1 MRALSVFL
9 AVLMFCAPALAMSR
23 IKDIATIQSVRD
35 NQLVG
40 YGLVI
45 GLQGSGDGLRN
56 SPFTEQ
62 SVRSML
68 DAFGV
73 ATESGSARLKN
84 VAAVIVTATLPPFAN
99 AGSRIDISV
108 GSLGDATSLRG
119 GTLVMTPLRG
129 PDGVVY
135 AVAQG
140 PISVTGFSAEGEAA
154 SLTAGV
160 PTSGRIPGGA
170 IVEREVPGQLKDV
183 QTLTLMLRN
192 PDFSTAITVTDTVNR
207 FAKKKYGRNTARE
220 QDARTVLIDKPKN
233 ISLPRFIAAIENL
246 KIQTDTP
253 ARVVLDER
261 SGTVVIGENVKIS
274 RVAVTHGTL
283 TVRVTELPTIV
294 QPSPFSRRGETAV
307 EPNTV
312 VSVNQPDSQLAVIEG
327 ADLQTLVEGLNLL
340 GVSPADVIAILQSI
354 KSAGALQAELI
365 LQ

>member
-1 MRALSVFL
+1 MRALSLFL
-9 AVLMFCAPALAMSR
+9 AVLLAAAPAYAMSR

-84 VAAVIVTATLPPFAN
+84 VAAVIVTATMPPFVN
-99 AGSRIDISV
+99 AGSRIDINV

-119 GTLVMTPLRG
+119 GTLIMTPLRG

-135 AVAQG
+135 AVGQG
-140 PISVTGFSAEGEAA
+140 PISVTGFTAEGDAA

-170 IVEREVPGQLKDV
+170 IVEREVPGPAQGCSDIDAYAA
-183 QTLTLMLRN
+183 Q
-192 PDFSTAITVTDTVNR
+192 SR
-207 FAKKKYGRNTARE
+207 FFNGDHGDRCRQQVCQEKIREKHRAGTGR
-220 QDARTVLIDKPKN
+220 PY
-233 ISLPRFIAAIENL
+233 
-246 KIQTDTP
+246 
-253 ARVVLDER
+253 
-261 SGTVVIGENVKIS
+261 
-274 RVAVTHGTL
+274 
-283 TVRVTELPTIV
+283 
-294 QPSPFSRRGETAV
+294 
-307 EPNTV
+307 
-312 VSVNQPDSQLAVIEG
+312 G
-327 ADLQTLVEGLNLL
+327 ADRQAKEHL
-340 GVSPADVIAILQSI
+340 A
-354 KSAGALQAELI
+354 SALHRGN
-365 LQ
+365 

>member
-1 MRALSVFL
+1 MKLVLLIL
-9 AVLMFCAPALAMSR
+9 AGLIAGTPAFAMSR

-62 SVRSML
+62 SIRSML

-73 ATESGSARLKN
+73 ATEAGAARSKN
-84 VAAVIVTATLPPFAN
+84 VAAVIVTATMPPFVS

-108 GSLGDATSLRG
+108 GSLGDAASLRG
-119 GTLVMTPLRG
+119 GTLIMTPLRG

-135 AVAQG
+135 AVGQG
-140 PISVTGFSAEGEAA
+140 PISVTGFAAEGEAA

-192 PDFSTAITVTDTVNR
+192 PDFSTAITITDAVNK
-207 FAKKKYGRNTARE
+207 FAKKTYGRNTARE
-220 QDARTVLIDKPKN
+220 QDARTILIDKPKN

-246 KIQTDTP
+246 RIKTDTA

-294 QPSPFSRRGETAV
+294 QPSPFSTNGETAV
-307 EPNTV
+307 EPNTI
-312 VSVNQPDSQLAVIEG
+312 VSVNQPDSQLAVVEG
-327 ADLQTLVEGLNLL
+327 ADLQTLVEGLNVL